1 MVMKKFTESAL
12 FKFGGIAGW
21 FYLIIFAAE
30 FLFIIPLFL
39 IAEMILFY
47 NDPSKGFD
55 PFHLFYLIDSVLL
68 NAGLAAGLLLLA
80 RHLYFQPKEHINK
93 SRKRSIIKI
102 IILSA
107 GFIGFIF
114 YIICTCAVIV
124 IDFNALNSI
133 I

>member
-1 MVMKKFTESAL
+1 MKKFTESAL

-30 FLFIIPLFL
+30 FLFITFFTIVA
-39 IAEMILFY
+39 IIWFY
-47 NDPSKGFD
+47 YSLSRIFN

-68 NAGLAAGLLLLA
+68 NAGLAAGLMLLV
-80 RHLYFQPKEHINK
+80 RHLYFQPKEQINE

-107 GFIGFIF
+107 GFIL
-114 YIICTCAVIV
+114 YVICSCAVIV
-124 IDFNALNSI
+124 IDFNSLNSI
-133 I
+133 YFY